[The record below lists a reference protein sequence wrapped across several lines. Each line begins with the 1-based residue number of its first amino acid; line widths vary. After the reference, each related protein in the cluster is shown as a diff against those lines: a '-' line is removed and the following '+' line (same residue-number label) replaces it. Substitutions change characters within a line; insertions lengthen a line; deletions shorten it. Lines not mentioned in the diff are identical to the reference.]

1 MTLVERLT
9 AILLKPKRTWLQVE
23 AERATVTDIFGG
35 HIVTIAGV
43 AALRSFIGMSLLRT
57 GGFGVS
63 SRMPI
68 VGALVAAVAG
78 FVVPLA
84 GICGL
89 ALIIDRFAPKVSA
102 TQN

>member
-23 AERATVTDIFGG
+23 AER
-35 HIVTIAGV
+35 
-43 AALRSFIGMSLLRT
+43 
-57 GGFGVS
+57 
-63 SRMPI
+63 
-68 VGALVAAVAG
+68 AAVAG